1 MCFRNKVYVYRL
13 YKRLREIMFIWLIIF
28 FIWIIFI
35 FGRVVLMNFIIVLNE
50 CIVGLVF
57 CGCLVILVW
66 FLVGFLYFELVVN
79 LKNKNRDV
87 FF

>member
-1 MCFRNKVYVYRL
+1 
-13 YKRLREIMFIWLIIF
+13 
-28 FIWIIFI
+28 
-35 FGRVVLMNFIIVLNE
+35 MN